1 VKICKDLQL
10 SPRRQGE
17 DKEKLFFM
25 EEVEFQDFAFP
36 LPPLF
41 GGKKRNKF
49 LFSRGGVGNCD
60 GLISRYG

>member
-25 EEVEFQDFAFP
+25 GEGEFQDFA
-36 LPPLF
+36 LPISLLF
-41 GGKKRNKF
+41 GAKKRNKF
-49 LFSRGGVGNCD
+49 YSAGVGLRTAMD
-60 GLISRYG
+60 